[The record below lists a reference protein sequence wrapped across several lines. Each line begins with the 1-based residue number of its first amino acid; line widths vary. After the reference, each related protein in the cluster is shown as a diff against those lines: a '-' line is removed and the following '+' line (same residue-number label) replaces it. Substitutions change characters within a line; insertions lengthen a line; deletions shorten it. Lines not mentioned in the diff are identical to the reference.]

1 MTIQFAPTE
10 LLDNIFQFLPRSSL
24 LVCSSV
30 CRNWQSSALRLF
42 YETVELSENTKEV
55 WLHMAHQTEIARNI
69 GVFVR
74 KLIVNLAFSTT
85 LSQTDFL
92 RVISFV
98 PFVKAID
105 LELSGYKLHYLS
117 YLNKRSADCIIYLE
131 DISTGDLFTDYQLQQ
146 YFLCAYSFRNS
157 LKHLTLRNPYVVYH
171 INGQSGTAISYLTS
185 FTNLAHVSIVSDTQI
200 GNNELEN
207 LLEVIRLCPKLVSF
221 SYRNNCLL
229 LQDQDTSRPLNYF
242 SENLKNKR
250 LNNIELHV
258 PCLTEYYIKNILI
271 HFPTTLKHFTVSMT
285 QTDYR
290 GWIQEHNELFAIY
303 LGLIKSWKI
312 SISNDDKR
320 RYSISRRVQVL
331 KELSKFWRFFRSSV
345 RNRRLSTT
353 VKFSFSKSE
362 TKPDVIMERD
372 DHNMNLIYSSENLED
387 LYTNLEEFSPAYS
400 SEFVSPC
407 STYPL
412 VNSVVVNIPLHKVDE
427 FNNNRCE
434 KIIQIFKSHS
444 CRLQSLSIIFEDVVN
459 EVGNMLVQLE
469 YRPTFTLTQVLELP
483 STPNYALLKNI
494 NFQVLSIQSIVSTL
508 PHLKTLKL
516 INCKPELTNLNNLLD
531 LTEIDHLNQLVLDL
545 AFLTL
550 EQRQSQISIQVEMS
564 DNKVSTLLY
573 PCTKQT
579 TPTRYH
585 VEPIL
590 HKLDALPVI
599 IIKCQTIDEI
609 ICTYT

>member
-1 MTIQFAPTE
+1 MQMSIQFAATE

-42 YETVELSENTKEV
+42 YETVELSEKTKEV

-69 GVFVR
+69 GIFVR
-74 KLIVNLAFSTT
+74 KLTVNLAFSTT

-117 YLNKRSADCIIYLE
+117 YLNKRSSDCITYLE

-157 LKHLTLRNPYVVYH
+157 LKHLTLRNPYTAYH

-207 LLEVIRLCPKLVSF
+207 LLEAVRLCPKLVSF

-229 LQDQDTSRPLNYF
+229 LLDQETLRP
-242 SENLKNKR
+242 SESLKNKR
-250 LNNIELHV
+250 LHNIELHV

-271 HFPTTLKHFTVSMT
+271 HFPTTLKHFTVNMT

-290 GWIQEHNELFAIY
+290 DWIQEHNELFAIY
-303 LGLIKSWKI
+303 LGLIKSWKF

-320 RYSISRRVQVL
+320 RYSISRRVQVP
-331 KELSKFWRFFRSSV
+331 KKLSKFWQFFRSSI
-345 RNRRLSTT
+345 RNRHLFTT
-353 VKFSFSKSE
+353 MKFSFLKSE
-362 TKPDVIMERD
+362 IKPDVIMERD
-372 DHNMNLIYSSENLED
+372 ENSMSLTYNSENLED
-387 LYTNLEEFSPAYS
+387 LYMNLEEFSPVYS
-400 SEFVSPC
+400 SVFVSSC
-407 STYPL
+407 NTDPL
-412 VNSVVVNIPLHKVDE
+412 INSVVINIPVHKVDE
-427 FNNNRCE
+427 LNSNRCE
-434 KIIQIFKSHS
+434 KIIQTLKSHS
-444 CRLQSLSIIFEDVVN
+444 CRLQSLSIILENSVN
-459 EVGNMLVQLE
+459 AVENILVQLE
-469 YRPTFTLTQVLELP
+469 YHPTQVLELP
-483 STPNYALLKNI
+483 TTPNYALLKNI
-494 NFQVLSIQSIVSTL
+494 DFQVLSIQSIISTL
-508 PHLKTLKL
+508 PHLKALKL
-516 INCKPELTNLNNLLD
+516 INCKPVWTNLNYLID
-531 LTEIDHLNQLVLDL
+531 LTEIEHLCQLVLDL
-545 AFLTL
+545 TFLTL
-550 EQRQSQISIQVEMS
+550 EQRQTLISIQVEMS
-564 DNKVSTLLY
+564 DNKVATLLY

-579 TPTRYH
+579 TPVRYS
-585 VEPIL
+585 VEPISC
-590 HKLDALPVI
+590 KLEALPI
-599 IIKCQTIDEI
+599 ILIKCQTIDEI